1 MIKKIIRFKEVSS
14 TQDTAK
20 RFIQKHEEVAVSSLS
35 QKRGRGRHGR
45 VWFSPL
51 GGMYVS
57 LLLFPEKRLTSIPLL
72 ASLSIIRTLEDF
84 GFSGLTVLWPN
95 DVLLNDKKV
104 CGIVCEQFKKAII
117 CGIGLNVNIEEFL
130 HNIEH
135 ATSLKLENGRNFDID
150 TILRKF
156 VGKFNPLY
164 KELQHEGIKIK
175 EVLHY
180 ISGIGESAQVITPRE
195 TITGTVYDIDDDWA
209 LLLRNHTGMIR
220 KFYYGDVKRLIW

>member
-117 CGIGLNVNIEEFL
+117 CGIGLNVNIEEFS

>member
-20 RFIQKHEEVAVSSLS
+20 RFVHKHEELAVASLF

-51 GGMYVS
+51 GGLYVS

-72 ASLSIIRTLEDF
+72 VSLSIIRTLEDF
-84 GFSGLTVLWPN
+84 SFSKLTVLWPN

-104 CGIVCEQFKKAII
+104 CGIICEQFKKAVI
-117 CGIGLNVNIEEFL
+117 CGIGLNVNVEKFSQNVE
-130 HNIEH
+130 N
-135 ATSLKLENGRNFDID
+135 ATSLKLETGRNFEID
-150 TILRKF
+150 TVLKKI

-164 KELQHEGIKIK
+164 RELQHEGLKIK
-175 EVLHY
+175 EVLSY
-180 ISGIGESAQVITPRE
+180 ISGIGESAQVITSQE

-209 LLLRNHTGMIR
+209 LLLRNHSGIIR
-220 KFYYGDVKRLIW
+220 KFYYGDVKRLVW

>member
-45 VWFSPL
+45 VWFSPP

-57 LLLFPEKRLTSIPLL
+57 LLLFPERRLTSIPLL
-72 ASLSIIRTLEDF
+72 ASLSIIKTLEDF
-84 GFSGLTVLWPN
+84 GLSSLTVLWPN

-117 CGIGLNVNIEEFL
+117 CGIGLNVNVGEFS
-130 HNIEH
+130 HNMEH
-135 ATSLKLENGRNFDID
+135 ATSLKLETGRNFDID
-150 TILRKF
+150 TMLKNF

-164 KELQHEGIKIK
+164 RELQHEGIKIK

-180 ISGIGESAQVITPRE
+180 ISGIGESAQVVTSKG

-209 LLLRNHTGMIR
+209 LLLRNHTGIIK
-220 KFYYGDVKRLIW
+220 KFYYGDVKRLVW

>member
-1 MIKKIIRFKEVSS
+1 MIKKIIRFKGVSS

-20 RFIQKHEEVAVSSLS
+20 RFVHKHEELAVASFS

-51 GGMYVS
+51 GGLYVS
-57 LLLFPEKRLTSIPLL
+57 LLLFPERRLTSIPLL

-84 GFSGLTVLWPN
+84 GFSKLAVLWPN

-104 CGIVCEQFKKAII
+104 CGIICEQFKKAVI
-117 CGIGLNVNIEEFL
+117 CGIGLNVNTERFL
-130 HNIEH
+130 QNVDH
-135 ATSLKLENGRNFDID
+135 ATSLKLETGRNFEID
-150 TILRKF
+150 TVLKKF
-156 VGKFNPLY
+156 VGRFNPLY
-164 KELQHEGIKIK
+164 RELQREGLKIK

-180 ISGIGESAQVITPRE
+180 ISGIGESAQVITSQE

-209 LLLRNHTGMIR
+209 LLLRNHTGIIR
-220 KFYYGDVKRLIW
+220 KFYYGDVRRLVW